1 MDPEE
6 RTPEDLRI
14 LDPLIKETQFMHNRK
29 EMTSTDFQEL
39 CRSLCYLELDE
50 FENVFEYGRDFSDV
64 IDIPFNFIEKNF
76 H

>member
-6 RTPEDLRI
+6 RTPEDLKI
-14 LDPLIKETQFMHNRK
+14 LDPLIKETQFMQNRK

-50 FENVFEYGRDFSDV
+50 FENVFEYGEMGDTFY
-64 IDIPFNFIEKNF
+64 III
-76 H
+76 